1 MTGRNMGTSK
11 DESAQDAAVRRMADQ
26 ERRVE
31 KQRRIVKHLE
41 LQRRPVV
48 AARALLE
55 LMESSLGIMRVR
67 LPLISR

>member
-1 MTGRNMGTSK
+1 MGTSK
-11 DESAQDAAVRRMADQ
+11 AESAQDAAVQRVADQ

-31 KQRRIVKHLE
+31 KQRQIIKQLE
-41 LQRRPVV
+41 LHGHPVV

-55 LMESSLGIMRVR
+55 LMESSLGILRVS

>member
-1 MTGRNMGTSK
+1 MGTSK
-11 DESAQDAAVRRMADQ
+11 DESAQDAAVQRLADQ

-41 LQRRPVV
+41 LQGHPVV

-55 LMESSLGIMRVR
+55 LMESSRGIMRVS
-67 LPLISR
+67 LPLLSR